1 MKLRATAPENLKEES
16 THELNNFFRRQ
27 MNRMSHHGGSA
38 IEKLKEDLK
47 FTRSELNELSE
58 KCSVLEFEN
67 YSLKSDKEEQIK
79 RALKASI

>member
-1 MKLRATAPENLKEES
+1 
-16 THELNNFFRRQ
+16 
-27 MNRMSHHGGSA
+27 MSHHGGSA